1 MLPAPSALD
10 TQSRLW
16 VRMPILIRFSRPEVS
31 VLDAFSKNT
40 LGPLVLRLGL
50 AAIFLYQGFEKITR
64 AGSEWGSEWHY
75 TGPPPPPPMF
85 AGPNPP
91 PAPKHLPAP
100 VQLAVSWGQV
110 VCGLALALGALTRLA
125 APGLL
130 VLRVAAIGIFTFL
143 DGFSFPEGGGY
154 GYNFAILVMCVAL
167 IFLGGGSLALDPL
180 LRGKHDR

>member
-1 MLPAPSALD
+1 M
-10 TQSRLW
+10 
-16 VRMPILIRFSRPEVS
+16 
-31 VLDAFSKNT
+31 LDAFSKNT

-50 AAIFLYQGFEKITR
+50 AAIFLYQGSEKITR

-75 TGPPPPPPMF
+75 TGPPTSPPPLF

-91 PAPKHLPAP
+91 PPRKHLPAP

-125 APGLL
+125 AAGLL
-130 VLRVAAIGIFTFL
+130 VLRVAAIGIFTFQ

-154 GYNFAILVMCVAL
+154 EYNFAILVMCVTL
-167 IFLGGGSLALDPL
+167 IFLGGGSLALDSL
-180 LRGKHDR
+180 SRGQQER